1 MPSKSKTIAELIELD
16 GDIVVSAL
24 DNVYDVQSTSTGGF
38 SLPAGTT
45 AQRPVSPQAG
55 YQRFNTTIN
64 AIEVYD
70 GTSWRTNASTG
81 KSIAMTMVFG

>member
-1 MPSKSKTIAELIELD
+1 MASNSKTIAEFI
-16 GDIVVSAL
+16 GGSTNQTSAFDIPS
-24 DNVYDVQSTSTGGF
+24 
-38 SLPAGTT
+38 GTT
-45 AQRPVSPQAG
+45 AQRPSSPDSG
-55 YQRFNTTIN
+55 YIRFNTTIN

>member
-1 MPSKSKTIAELIELD
+1 MAIDKIIDRAATIS
-16 GDIVVSAL
+16 VSSISGVT
-24 DNVYDVQSTSTGGF
+24 NTSTGGF
-38 SLPAGTT
+38 DIPSGTT
-45 AQRPVSPQAG
+45 AQRPSSPDSG
-55 YQRFNTTIN
+55 YMRFNTTIN